1 MNLVPYVL
9 FVDDDAGMASSMKFL
24 LDTEKITCH
33 HFSSGEAFLEA
44 IKKTPALLNGP
55 GCILLDIRM
64 HTVSGLDVFEHL
76 KTINPQM
83 LMPVS
88 FITGHGDVPIV
99 TRVLREG
106 AHDFMQKPI
115 AGEDLLQRIE
125 GYFKESEAR
134 LARDRHH
141 QEVMERVES
150 LTGKEHL
157 IMQHLFEGEANKEIA
172 EKLGNS
178 VRTVELRRA
187 AIYDKLKVKSVV
199 ELVRLL
205 ESIDWKNQPIK
216 DSDDADQ

>member
-1 MNLVPYVL
+1 MNHVPYVL

-33 HFSSGEAFLEA
+33 HFASGETFLVA
-44 IKKTPALLNGP
+44 IQKTPSLLNGP
-55 GCILLDIRM
+55 GCILLDIRLQ
-64 HTVSGLDVFEHL
+64 TVSGLDVFEHL
-76 KTINPQM
+76 KKINPQM
-83 LMPVS
+83 VMPVA

-125 GYFKESEAR
+125 NYFKESEVR
-134 LARDRHH
+134 LVKNRHLN
-141 QEVMERVES
+141 EVTERIES
-150 LTGKEHL
+150 LTGKEHQ
-157 IMQHLFEGEANKEIA
+157 IMQHLFEGESNKEIA
-172 EKLGNS
+172 EKLSNS

-187 AIYDKLKVKSVV
+187 AIYDKLRVKSVV

-205 ESIDWKNQPIK
+205 EGIGWNNQSPKI
-216 DSDDADQ
+216 